1 MEMTPKRPY
10 LVRALYEW
18 LLDNQTTPH
27 IVIDAIWPGTEVP
40 QEFVQDGQIVLNVH
54 PDATTAF
61 EMGDFDVRFQARFGG
76 VPRKVVVPYGAL
88 LAIYARENGAG
99 SIFEPEPAYDEP
111 SSEFPG
117 NGPVGLTKGKEG
129 ADLVPVSEDRSEAFT
144 QSEPEEAKDG
154 DGSDDEPTPPPRGK
168 PTLKVIK

>member
-1 MEMTPKRPY
+1 MTPKRPY

-18 LLDNQTTPH
+18 LLDNQMTPH
-27 IVIDAIWPGTEVP
+27 IVIDANWPGAEVP

-54 PDATTAF
+54 PEATTAF

-76 VPRKVVVPYGAL
+76 VPRKVVAPYGSL

-99 SIFEPEPAYDEP
+99 SIFEPEQAYDDPEAQYP
-111 SSEFPG
+111 ESGRDVELAPVPDDAGESKLGQGKSES
-117 NGPVGLTKGKEG
+117 
-129 ADLVPVSEDRSEAFT
+129 D
-144 QSEPEEAKDG
+144 DG
-154 DGSDDEPTPPPRGK
+154 DGDEPTPPPRGK